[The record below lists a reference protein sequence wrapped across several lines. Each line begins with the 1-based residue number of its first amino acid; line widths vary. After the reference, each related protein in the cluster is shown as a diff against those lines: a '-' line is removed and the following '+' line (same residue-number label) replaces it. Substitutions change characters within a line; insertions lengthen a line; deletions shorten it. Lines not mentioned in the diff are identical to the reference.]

1 MIWFKSSNNLLHIKD
16 QNGSFHIIPN
26 TKFNARHLSFMVTY
40 TKSGINQTGFRFGF
54 CGERGGGVMTMEKTV
69 VRLVGF
75 VLP

>member
-1 MIWFKSSNNLLHIKD
+1 MVHFASSQTQI
-16 QNGSFHIIPN
+16 
-26 TKFNARHLSFMVTY
+26 KFNTRHLSFMVMY
-40 TKSGINQTGFRFGF
+40 TKSGINQTGFRFGI